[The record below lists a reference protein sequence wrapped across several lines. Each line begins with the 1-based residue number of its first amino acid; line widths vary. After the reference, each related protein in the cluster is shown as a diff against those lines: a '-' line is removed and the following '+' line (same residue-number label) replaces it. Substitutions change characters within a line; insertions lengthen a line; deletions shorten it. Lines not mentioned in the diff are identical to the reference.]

1 MIINERFHDAVTG
14 EVTDIQREA
23 TPEEL
28 KRFKEIE
35 AQKKAEEKEKLAKDA
50 ARQAVLDK
58 LGLSADEVAAL
69 LG

>member
-14 EVTDIQREA
+14 EVTDVQREA

-28 KRFKEIE
+28 KRFNEIQ
-35 AQKKAEEKEKLAKDA
+35 AQKKAEKKEKLEKDA

>member
-1 MIINERFHDAVTG
+1 MIINERFHDTITG

-35 AQKKAEEKEKLAKDA
+35 AEKKAEQTEQASKNA
-50 ARQAVLDK
+50 ARKAVLDK
-58 LGLSADEVAAL
+58 LGLTADEVAAL